1 MLAYTGN
8 GNFLQ
13 AGCSSRLTVVM
24 VQDVYQSLKTQAV
37 NCDFANSMKIYGNPC
52 LRFSV

>member
-37 NCDFANSMKIYGNPC
+37 NCDFANSMKIYGNP
-52 LRFSV
+52 